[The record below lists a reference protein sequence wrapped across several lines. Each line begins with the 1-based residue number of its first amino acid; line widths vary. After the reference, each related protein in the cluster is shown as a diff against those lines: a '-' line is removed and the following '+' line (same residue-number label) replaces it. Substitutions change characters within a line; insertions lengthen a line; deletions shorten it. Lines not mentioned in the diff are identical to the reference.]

1 MRERLKSAPAEEI
14 VAYMIAPRLFDEAKT
29 IFPIMSRINQAHTVM
44 LVEQDILPADVGGR
58 ILGGLAKLAE
68 AGVEA
73 LALDPGK
80 EDLYFNVEAALS
92 AAIGADIGGRMH
104 TGRSRNDLYATVQRM
119 KVRDVACDMAGRA
132 LVLQGRLL
140 DAAAGNLDTVMTGY
154 THMQPGQPITVGHY
168 LSGVAQALQRDS
180 WRILDAYR
188 SLNLS
193 PLGAGGLATTGFPI
207 DRFRTAAL
215 LGFDGIVENSL
226 DAVGSRDYVSDLIY
240 AFATAAITVS
250 RLCHD
255 LHVWY
260 TFEFGFLD
268 IDDAIAGTSSIMPQ
282 KKNPSPIEHLKAKAA
297 HQIGALVSSLSAQK
311 TAPFTHGREV
321 GNESVALFK
330 EAAAQMEATLALAD
344 AVVRGLRFRAETLL
358 DDARRN
364 YCTLTELADTMV
376 RHRGLSFRTAHEVVG
391 ALAREAAD
399 RRLAGSHAI
408 TAELV
413 DEVAVQVTGKPLA
426 LTAAEL
432 KAALDPA
439 FNVQQRRVPGGPAP
453 AAVAAAVERLR
464 GGLAEQR
471 ALLDRRLAA
480 LAAADAELAAAAAR
494 LAA

>member
-14 VAYMIAPRLFDEAKT
+14 VTYLIAPRLFEEAGT
-29 IFPIMSRINQAHTVM
+29 IFPIMSRINQAHVVM
-44 LVEQDILPADVGGR
+44 LVERQILPREVGGT
-58 ILGGLAKLAE
+58 ILAGLARLAKG
-68 AGVEA
+68 GVDA
-73 LALDPGK
+73 LKLDPGK

-92 AAIGADIGGRMH
+92 ADIGADTGGRMH
-104 TGRSRNDLYATVQRM
+104 TGRSRNDLYATIQRM
-119 KVRDVACDMAGRA
+119 KARATGNDMARRA
-132 LVLQGRLL
+132 LLLQSRLL
-140 DAAAGNLDTVMTGY
+140 DAAEANARTVMTGY

-260 TFEFGFLD
+260 TFEFGFID

-297 HQIGALVSSLSAQK
+297 HQIGALVSSLAAQK

-330 EAAAQMEATLALAD
+330 EAAHQMEATLALAD
-344 AVVRGLRFRAETLL
+344 AVVRGLRFRADNML

-391 ALAREAAD
+391 ALARVAAD

-413 DEVAVQVTGKPLA
+413 DEVAVEVTGKPLS
-426 LTAAEL
+426 LTEAEL

-439 FNVQQRRVPGGPAP
+439 FNVEQRRVPGGPAP
-453 AAVAAAVERLR
+453 ATVLDAIGRLR
-464 GGLAEQR
+464 GGLDEQR
-471 ALLDRRLAA
+471 TLLDRRVGA
-480 LAAADAELAAAAAR
+480 LEAADRELAAAAAR